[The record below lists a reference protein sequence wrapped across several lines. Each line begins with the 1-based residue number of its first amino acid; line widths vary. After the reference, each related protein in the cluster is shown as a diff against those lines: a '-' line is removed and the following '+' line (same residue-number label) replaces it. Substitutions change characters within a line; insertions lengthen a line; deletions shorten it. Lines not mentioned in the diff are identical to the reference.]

1 MFDDGEEDRTGGSER
16 EDIENM
22 DIGDSPWKPLKAA
35 AQERR
40 RTNTEK
46 EKFPGSRLLVL
57 CQDEG
62 TF

>member
-1 MFDDGEEDRTGGSER
+1 MFNDGEEDTTGGSER
-16 EDIENM
+16 EDME

-35 AQERR
+35 AQQRR

-46 EKFPGSRLLVL
+46 EKFPVSSLLVL
-57 CQDEG
+57 WQDEG